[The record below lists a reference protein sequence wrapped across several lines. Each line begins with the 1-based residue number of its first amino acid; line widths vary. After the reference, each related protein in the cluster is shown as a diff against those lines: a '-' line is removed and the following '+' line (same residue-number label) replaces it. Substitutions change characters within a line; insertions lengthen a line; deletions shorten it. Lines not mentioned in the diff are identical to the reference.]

1 MDREARL
8 EKLLKSSK
16 SERILYAQHI
26 GRSGKEL
33 FVEVCSDDLEGIVA
47 KRKLGT
53 YKDSARNW
61 LKIKS
66 PNYTQS
72 KDRHALLLTHSKK

>member
-1 MDREARL
+1 VDREARL

-33 FVEVCSDDLEGIVA
+33 FVEVCSYDLEGIVA

-61 LKIKS
+61 LKIKN
-66 PNYTQS
+66 PNYSQG
-72 KDRHALLLTHSKK
+72 KGRHDMLTHSK